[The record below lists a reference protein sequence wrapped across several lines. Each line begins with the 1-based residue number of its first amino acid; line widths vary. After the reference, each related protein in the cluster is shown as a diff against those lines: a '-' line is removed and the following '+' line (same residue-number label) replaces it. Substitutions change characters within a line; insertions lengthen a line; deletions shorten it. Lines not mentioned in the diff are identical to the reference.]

1 MKFEFKGLSSYE
13 ENSMPNFMGD
23 AEIRSVIQEF
33 INMDEAIEYVSKHH
47 GFVKTEDG
55 KFAFEVRNI
64 SAVG

>member
-13 ENSMPNFMGD
+13 ENSMPNFMSD

-33 INMDEAIEYVSKHH
+33 INMDEAIEYVSNHH

>member
-1 MKFEFKGLSSYE
+1 MKFEFKGLSSDE

-33 INMDEAIEYVSKHH
+33 INMDEAIEYVSNHH

>member
-33 INMDEAIEYVSKHH
+33 INMDEAIEYVSNHH

-55 KFAFEVRNI
+55 KFDFEVRNI

>member
-33 INMDEAIEYVSKHH
+33 INMDEAIEYVSNHH

>member
-33 INMDEAIEYVSKHH
+33 INMDEAIEYVSNHH

-64 SAVG
+64 SALG

>member
-13 ENSMPNFMGD
+13 EDSMPNYVGD
-23 AEIRSVIQEF
+23 VKIRSVVQDF
-33 INMDEAIEYVSKHH
+33 ADMDEAIEYVSHQH